1 MNELKKLQNAY
12 KAGKLTK
19 EQYQKAVKELLDEEE
34 LTQEEY
40 DDAVEFDPKGDD
52 DTAIYSQADVDRIV
66 LRKAQQ
72 KVKQILKD
80 AGVDVN
86 DLPKKDLFTKLAEI
100 VKNGNAGD
108 DLTVD
113 QKELADLRNKVKGLG
128 DLTATNQKLAVEN
141 AVLKAAG
148 KYQPYNANQV
158 VRALNLDYSD
168 LLEYDDETGAL
179 NQKSVEKALKRIAAA
194 EPNLFKTPEGEEGG
208 EGGNGGTDPGTGGGF
223 KGKPPGGAGAGGSNK
238 DAEKQAALKKQAL
251 ELLGIKKD

>member
-19 EQYQKAVKELLDEEE
+19 EQYQKAVKDLLDEEE

-40 DDAVEFDPKGDD
+40 DDAVDFDPKGDD

-80 AGVDVN
+80 AGVDV
-86 DLPKKDLFTKLAEI
+86 DSIPKKDLFTKLAEV
-100 VKNGNAGD
+100 VKNGNAAGEG
-108 DLTVD
+108 TVD
-113 QKELADLRNKVKGLG
+113 QKELADLRTKVKGVD
-128 DLTATNQKLAVEN
+128 DLKASNQKLAVEN

-158 VRALNLDYSD
+158 VRALNMDYAD
-168 LLEYDDETGAL
+168 LLEYDDESGAII
-179 NQKSVEKALKRIAAA
+179 QKSVDKALKRIATA
-194 EPNLFKTPEGEEGG
+194 EPNLFQTPEGNEGG
-208 EGGNGGTDPGTGGGF
+208 GNNDDDLGGGTF
-223 KGKPPGGAGAGGSNK
+223 KGKPPGGAGAGGGNK

-251 ELLGIKKD
+251 EMLGIKKD